1 MKTTVNLQTA
11 LVKDLEGFQKDLKF
25 KYLGELLGFFV
36 RNAMNHINKRGYDS
50 FLMKDEEIQLVT
62 PMDIPQ
68 EKNHRERIY
77 KKSCDSSLRQAPLI
91 WHCWVYCLD
100 KMQDNRTIITIA
112 KGRELTIEPGSFMSK
127 KVKMAMET
135 GLTEKGART
144 GVDTL
149 KRHGM
154 IKTESYGNA
163 GNLISVVGY

>member
-25 KYLGELLGFFV
+25 KYLGELLGFFT

-62 PMDIPQ
+62 PIDIPQ
-68 EKNHRERIY
+68 EKDHRERIY
-77 KKSCDSSLRQAPLI
+77 KKSFDSALRQMPKI
-91 WHCWVYCLD
+91 WHCWVNCLD
-100 KMQDNRTIITIA
+100 KMQDKQIVITIS
-112 KGRELTIEPGSFMSK
+112 KVRTLVIEPGSFMSK
-127 KVKMAMET
+127 RVKMAMET
-135 GLTEKGART
+135 GLTEKEVRT